1 MLSPFPHSS
10 SHFLLSQ
17 KGSFLQFQIILI
29 LIASGVLKKK
39 KKNPEKQD
47 CSSLRLL
54 GLSDNPFKFYN

>member
-39 KKNPEKQD
+39 NKKTKQD

>member
-29 LIASGVLKKK
+29 LIASGVLKK
-39 KKNPEKQD
+39 NQTEKQD
-47 CSSLRLL
+47 CSSLHLL
-54 GLSDNPFKFYN
+54 GLSDNPFKFYS

>member
-39 KKNPEKQD
+39 NKKTKQD
-47 CSSLRLL
+47 CSSLCLL

>member
-39 KKNPEKQD
+39 KTKKNP
-47 CSSLRLL
+47 
-54 GLSDNPFKFYN
+54 